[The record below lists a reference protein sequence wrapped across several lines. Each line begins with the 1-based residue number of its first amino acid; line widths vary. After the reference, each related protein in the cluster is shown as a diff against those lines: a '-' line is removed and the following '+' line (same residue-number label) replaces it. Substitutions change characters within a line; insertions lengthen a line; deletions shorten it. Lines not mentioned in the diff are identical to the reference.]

1 MILDP
6 SRTDFELDIADE
18 FWAATALDE
27 TSADRFVR
35 RLTAFVPADD
45 AIHPLSHSGPM
56 SSLEPVR
63 DRFQRRLEARR
74 SGRVF
79 GVAPLPA
86 RSVTRI
92 LAATGIDSRG
102 RRVVPSAGDLRA
114 VSTYAIGY
122 NVAGPCDR
130 RVVRYDADA
139 HAVNDVGALPS
150 DAVLRRLLSL
160 EPAHG
165 IPPLTLVFVAHL
177 RDLRRKYGAR
187 GDRFALVETGCA
199 AQNVELRL
207 ANDGLVGYQL
217 GGLHDALTEHLGLGR
232 LPIQITGAVACG
244 A

>member
-1 MILDP
+1 MTLDR
-6 SRTDFELDIADE
+6 SRTDFELDIADD

-35 RLTAFVPADD
+35 RLTSFEPADD

-56 SSLEPVR
+56 TPLDPVR
-63 DRFQRRLEARR
+63 DRFQRRLETRR

-79 GVAPLPA
+79 SGAPLPA
-86 RSVTRI
+86 RSVTRL
-92 LAATGIDSRG
+92 LAATGVDSRK
-102 RRVVPSAGDLRA
+102 RRVVPSAGGLDA
-114 VSTYAIGY
+114 VSTYAIGH
-122 NVAGPCDR
+122 NVVGPCNR

-139 HAVNDVGALPS
+139 HAVNDVGPLPA
-150 DAVLRRLLSL
+150 DAELHRLLSL
-160 EPAHG
+160 EPTHG

-217 GGLHDALTEHLGLGR
+217 GGVHDALIEHLGLSR
-232 LPIQITGAVACG
+232 LPIRITGAVACG